1 MSLRKTKG
9 AQVLITFLCVLI
21 AAVLLLAFRHLWM
34 PRVVVAKR
42 APAAE
47 SARTTAQSAPMATEH
62 PGATPLLVEL
72 FTSEGCSDCPPAD
85 TLLAHLQQDQP
96 VPSANII
103 ALEEH
108 VDYWDH
114 LGWRDRFSSH
124 DLTERQGAYTQRLH
138 LDDNYTPQMIVD
150 GTDQFVGSDSAH
162 ALRAVTSAARTPK
175 VAITVSPI
183 SFSGSHANGTVSIGA
198 NRTAPANADLYAAL
212 VERTASTKVLR
223 GENGGHTLR
232 HVSTVL
238 AMQKIGALRKA
249 GLPLS
254 FSVNIPQNDSPAD
267 LAVVVFAQQPGQG
280 AILGVASSAMGY
292 AH

>member
-1 MSLRKTKG
+1 MSLLEIKRARLYG
-9 AQVLITFLCVLI
+9 ACLFVLI
-21 AAVLLLAFRHLWM
+21 AAAAHLAIGHPYESHVFA
-34 PRVVVAKR
+34 AKPAIAGEDAR
-42 APAAE
+42 AAAKLQRPIPHS
-47 SARTTAQSAPMATEH
+47 SAAPV
-62 PGATPLLVEL
+62 LVEL

-138 LDDNYTPQMIVD
+138 LDDNYTPQMIVG
-150 GTDQFVGSDSAH
+150 GTEQFVGSDSAH
-162 ALRAVTSAARTPK
+162 AVRAIASAVRSPK
-175 VAITVSPI
+175 LAISLSPI
-183 SFSGSHANGTVSIGA
+183 SFSGSHANGTVSVSA
-198 NRTAPANADLYAAL
+198 NPAAPSNADLYAAL
-212 VERTASTKVLR
+212 VQRSATTNVLR
-223 GENGGHTLR
+223 GENGGHTLH

-238 AMQKIGALRKA
+238 ALQKIGDSRNAA
-249 GLPLS
+249 APLS
-254 FSVNIPQNDSPAD
+254 FSLNVPQSESPAN

-280 AILGVASSAMGY
+280 AILGVASSAMGS

>member
-1 MSLRKTKG
+1 MPQQEGFRSRSRL
-9 AQVLITFLCVLI
+9 
-21 AAVLLLAFRHLWM
+21 AVLLTLVIGVPLAMLGYRHNLDVAAKDGPAVAFRVESH
-34 PRVVVAKR
+34 PAVA
-42 APAAE
+42 ANVNV
-47 SARTTAQSAPMATEH
+47 
-62 PGATPLLVEL
+62 TPVLVEL

-85 TLLAHLQQDQP
+85 ALLAHLQQDQP

-114 LGWRDRFSSH
+114 LGWRDHFSSREA
-124 DLTERQGAYTQRLH
+124 TERQGAYTQRLH

-162 ALRAVTSAARTPK
+162 ALRAITSAARISK
-175 VAITVSPI
+175 LAITLSPI
-183 SFSGSHANGTVSIGA
+183 SFSRSHSSGTVSISA
-198 NRTAPANADLYAAL
+198 NPAAPSNADLYAAL
-212 VERTASTKVLR
+212 VQRRATTNVLR
-223 GENGGHTLR
+223 GENGGHTLH

-238 AMQKIGALRKA
+238 AMQKIGTLRKDGA
-249 GLPLS
+249 PLS

-267 LAVVVFAQQPGQG
+267 LAVVVFAQQPSQG
-280 AILGVASSAMGY
+280 AILGVAASTVDR